1 MTTFLILI
9 AIAFVV
15 SFAVEKNQERVNK
28 KTPVYKALKSLEDIE
43 NGNDKRFKPKKED
56 HGGWM

>member
-15 SFAVEKNQERVNK
+15 SFAVEKNQERANK

-43 NGNDKRFKPKKED
+43 TNGYQRSKP
-56 HGGWM
+56 